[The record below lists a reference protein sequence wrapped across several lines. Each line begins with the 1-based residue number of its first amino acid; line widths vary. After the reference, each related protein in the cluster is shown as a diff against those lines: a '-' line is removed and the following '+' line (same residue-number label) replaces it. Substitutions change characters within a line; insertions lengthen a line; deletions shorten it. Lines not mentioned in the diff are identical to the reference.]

1 MGQKGSREEE
11 TMEEHQGPQKEKAAK
26 REEGPPFS
34 IFASKLSGE
43 GKTMEGLVSS
53 MQLVEL
59 KEAICR
65 DLGLHSYSTQL
76 FLDRPFDGADEGK
89 TIGDLGIK
97 EGVQL
102 EVVVCGFC
110 RQLPGT
116 WQPAARDHSD
126 WMRNM
131 TIAEDGTFT
140 CKSGQVTDGL
150 VRLLSASERKIN
162 LKRTCPDANDHIF
175 VMDESGTQMTGH
187 CPQSGSTYTLTKQ

>member
-1 MGQKGSREEE
+1 MGRRRKSQQR
-11 TMEEHQGPQKEKAAK
+11 HW
-26 REEGPPFS
+26 R
-34 IFASKLSGE
+34 SGE

-53 MQLVEL
+53 MQLGDL

-65 DLGLHSYSTQL
+65 DLGLHTYSTQL
-76 FLDRPFDGADEGK
+76 FLDRPFDGTDESK
-89 TIGDLGIK
+89 RIGDLGIK

-110 RQLPGT
+110 RQLPGR
-116 WQPAARDHSD
+116 WEPAAADRSD

-140 CKSGQVTDGL
+140 CKSSQVTDGL

-162 LKRTCPDANDHIF
+162 LKRTCWDANDHIF
-175 VMDESGTQMTGH
+175 VLDESGTQMTGR